1 MAFGLTTAFIGPVSQ
16 AQTVT
21 ITASTVADES
31 EQKIIIINNTGSRN
45 IVASTEFGAMFE
57 DDSSKSLNFFAAFE
71 EAVTLTVTNN
81 NPDDVR
87 FFYLTATPE
96 ISITTTLNTNTP
108 SFGYVSRALTFHPRA
123 NDNIVQGTQTY
134 SLLFAWRPTG
144 STSTVSGHT
153 ASVSFTGIV
162 RDDDGGFTLDP
173 DPFLGSTL
181 SDITEGEETT
191 FTVVLDGRPT
201 SDVVLTLTSSTQV
214 SLGTTAL
221 TFSNG
226 DWNTPQTVTVMGKN
240 NDMVGEDG
248 DYTVTIG
255 VNTDSTDDAFDDLDD
270 QILSGTVTDNDMA
283 SFTLGP
289 LGGASTLA
297 AIAEGES
304 TTTFTVVL
312 DKQPLSNVV
321 FDISTTSSDVSLS
334 DTSVS
339 FIPSAWNTPVSVTV
353 TSRVDNNDL
362 DGDAAYTVT
371 VDVNTGSTDDN
382 NFDGLTAQTL
392 SGTVTDDD
400 MAGFTLAPL
409 GGASTLAAI
418 AEGGSTTT
426 FTVVLDSQPQGN
438 VVLDLSTTSSA
449 VALSDTSV
457 SFIPSA
463 WNTPVSVT
471 VTSRV
476 DNNDL
481 DGDASYT
488 VTVSVNAG
496 TTADDDYDVLGAQTL
511 SGTVVDDDM
520 AGFTLGPLGGA
531 STLAVITEGENTITF
546 TVVLN
551 SQPQGNVV
559 LDLSTTSSAVALSDT
574 SVSFIPSVWN
584 TPVMVTVTSRV
595 DNDNFDDDAVYT
607 VTVSVNAGT
616 TADDDYDALG
626 AQTLSGTVADN
637 DKAPGFTLA
646 PLGGAA
652 TLAVIDEG
660 ENTTT
665 FTVILDVRPRG
676 NVVLDLST
684 TSSAATLSDTSVS
697 FIPSAWNTPMV
708 VTVTSRADNDD
719 MDGDAAYTITVA
731 VNTGTTTDAA
741 FNGLAAQTLSGTVID
756 DESLGLTKEGEVQ
769 GEIAVAVADTFG
781 TAQLAADL
789 ISTRLQAPL
798 ASAPQ
803 VSFAGRELHAQGN
816 IPVLANPVASDPW
829 GDEEEQTQDW
839 NNDFASL
846 LPGTDFVLPLSGSDS
861 AGNQLEFW
869 GSVGYTD
876 LQGDPTVDGVKVDYD
891 GDATGVQVGI
901 SRRDSSG
908 TSLGISVGSTKV
920 DLDLEGKESGDIVK
934 VERELLSFHP
944 YVGWSPL
951 PGLEAWLVG
960 GVGKGDYDMELVGGE
975 QINTEASMLML
986 SGGIQRSWQAS
997 GYDWSGQLTGVVTR
1011 SKLDETAQVPDLA
1024 ATAWRARAEF
1034 EVGRSYVTAAGQV
1047 QPYATVGYR
1056 QDGGDV
1062 GSSGA
1067 GEVGLG
1073 LRTSF
1078 HDTWTVDVKGR
1089 FQITDSDHE
1098 QDSYQ
1103 GYLKYDRNLDRRG
1116 LLFSAGHS
1124 FETQETDEGISVFTS
1139 RLGYGWGRA
1148 LFGHRGVLGLHV
1160 QMDNSVE
1167 RSSVVG
1173 WSFEAP
1179 SLQLGV
1185 DGNSDQVRA
1194 HIDYVRVDL

>member
-1 MAFGLTTAFIGPVSQ
+1 MTVGLTTVFIGPVSQ
-16 AQTVT
+16 AQRVT
-21 ITASTVADES
+21 ITASTVADEE
-31 EQKIIIINNTGSRN
+31 EQKLIIFDRGDSDDIPVTG
-45 IVASTEFGAMFE
+45 TEIGALDE
-57 DDSSKSLNFFAAFE
+57 GSQSKEIYFFAIFE

-81 NPDDVR
+81 NPEDVR
-87 FFYLTATPE
+87 FGHSSLLNPPA
-96 ISITTTLNTNTP
+96 SLTTTLTTNTP
-108 SFGYVSRALTFHPRA
+108 SFGYGSSLLDFAPRD

-134 SLLFAWRPTG
+134 SLLFAWRPVS
-144 STSTVSGHT
+144 STSTVSGNT

-173 DPFLGSTL
+173 DPFLGATL
-181 SDITEGEETT
+181 PDIAEGEEETT
-191 FTVVLDGRPT
+191 FTVVLDGQPS

-226 DWNTPQTVTVMGKN
+226 DWDTSQIVTVTSRAD
-240 NDMVGEDG
+240 NDSVDG
-248 DYTVTIG
+248 DAAYMITVG
-255 VNTDSTDDAFDDLDD
+255 VNTGSTDDAFDDLAD
-270 QILSGTVTDNDMA
+270 QILSGTVTDNDIA
-283 SFTLGP
+283 GFTLVP
-289 LGGASTLA
+289 LSGASTLA
-297 AIAEGES
+297 AIAEGEN

-312 DKQPLSNVV
+312 DAQPQSNVV
-321 FDISTTSSDVSLS
+321 LDLSTTSGDVSLS

-339 FIPSAWNTPVSVTV
+339 FIPSAWDTPVSVTV

-371 VDVNTGSTDDN
+371 VGVNAGSDDS
-382 NFDGLTAQTL
+382 FDSLTAQTL
-392 SGTVTDDD
+392 SGMVTDNE
-400 MAGFTLAPL
+400 MAGFTLAP
-409 GGASTLAAI
+409 ADSSVLAAL
-418 AEGGSTTT
+418 AEGANTVT
-426 FTVVLDSQPQGN
+426 FTLVLDAQPLSN
-438 VVLDLSTTSSA
+438 VVFDISTASSD
-449 VALSDTSV
+449 VSLSDTSV

-463 WNTPVSVT
+463 WNTPVMVT
-471 VTSRV
+471 VTSRA
-476 DNNDL
+476 DNDNV
-481 DGDASYT
+481 DGDAAYT
-488 VTVSVNAG
+488 VTVSVDEDASHDAFDG
-496 TTADDDYDVLGAQTL
+496 LDDQTL
-511 SGTVVDDDM
+511 NGMVTDDDM
-520 AGFTLGPLGGA
+520 AGFTLAPSDGSSLSTISESGSTTFTARLNRGPQTNVTLSITSTDPGEA
-531 STLAVITEGENTITF
+531 TVSVSTLVFTNTNWG
-546 TVVLN
+546 TV
-551 SQPQGNVV
+551 Q
-559 LDLSTTSSAVALSDT
+559 
-574 SVSFIPSVWN
+574 
-584 TPVMVTVTSRV
+584 
-595 DNDNFDDDAVYT
+595 
-607 VTVSVNAGT
+607 TVSVNGVIDNIVDGPQSYMIDVVVATGS
-616 TADDDYDALG
+616 DASYSGVMPQQLN
-626 AQTLSGTVADN
+626 GTVAD
-637 DKAPGFTLA
+637 DDIVGFTLA

-665 FTVILDVRPRG
+665 FTVVLDVIPQDN

-684 TSSAATLSDTSVS
+684 TSSAVTLSDTSVS
-697 FIPSAWNTPMV
+697 FTPSEWDTLVM

-719 MDGDAAYTITVA
+719 ADGDAAYIVTVS
-731 VNTGTTTDAA
+731 VNDGSSDDA
-741 FNGLAAQTLSGTVID
+741 FDNLLDQTLSGTVAD
-756 DESLGLTKEGEVQ
+756 DETVSLTKEGEVQ
-769 GEIAVAVADTFG
+769 GEIAVAIADTFG

-816 IPVLANPVASDPW
+816 IPVLVNPVASDPW
-829 GDEEEQTQDW
+829 GDEEEQIQDW
-839 NNDFASL
+839 NSDFASL
-846 LPGTDFVLPLSGSDS
+846 LPGTDFVLPLSDSDS

-876 LQGDPTVDGVKVDYD
+876 LQGDPTVDGVKIDYD
-891 GDATGVQVGI
+891 GDATGVQVGL

-920 DLDLEGKESGDIVK
+920 DLDLEGKERGDIVK

-997 GYDWSGQLTGVVTR
+997 GYDWSGQLTGVITR
-1011 SKLDETAQVPDLA
+1011 SKLDETAQVSDLA

-1056 QDGGDV
+1056 QDGGDI

-1078 HDTWTVDVKGR
+1078 HDTWAVDVKGR

-1124 FETQETDEGISVFTS
+1124 FENQETDEGISVFTS

-1160 QMDNSVE
+1160 QMDSSVE
-1167 RSSVVG
+1167 QRSVVG

-1185 DGNSDQVRA
+1185 DGNSDQVRV
-1194 HIDYVRVDL
+1194 HIDYVQVNF